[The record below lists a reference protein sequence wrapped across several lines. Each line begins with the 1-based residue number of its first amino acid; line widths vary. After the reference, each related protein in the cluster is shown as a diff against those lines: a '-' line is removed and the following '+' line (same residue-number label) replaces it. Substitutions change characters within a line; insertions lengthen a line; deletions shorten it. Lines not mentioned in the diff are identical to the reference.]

1 MGAQISPQTTTTNG
15 LDAGISKQLLTDMTN
30 QAKAAQAALLQSNA
44 DLKELSASSMK
55 ALLQQSKQHDE
66 AMNTK
71 DDINSRE
78 RTQLN
83 AQMSSMQQTSVRMM
97 GMMMDSMFRR
107 MPMTQSGNMGSTGF
121 QLT

>member
-44 DLKELSASSMK
+44 DLKELSTSSMK

-83 AQMSSMQQTSVRMM
+83 AQMSSMQQTSMRMM

-107 MPMTQSGNMGSTGF
+107 MSMTQSGNMGSSGF